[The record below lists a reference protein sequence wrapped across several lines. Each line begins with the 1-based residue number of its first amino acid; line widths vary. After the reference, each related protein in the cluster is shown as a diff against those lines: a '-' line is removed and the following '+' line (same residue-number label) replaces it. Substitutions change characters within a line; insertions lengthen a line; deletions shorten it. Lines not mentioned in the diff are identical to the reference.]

1 MKMRYIIFTAVLM
14 CLLGV
19 EGKGQDY
26 FTILGLDN
34 RDISEIE
41 NYIYGEPLSNYCK
54 ISLEG
59 NKKWEGK
66 LLIFLPRLSLP
77 RFFQLI

>member
-26 FTILGLDN
+26 FTILGG
-34 RDISEIE
+34 RVSRV
-41 NYIYGEPLSNYCK
+41 IYGIIKPWIDDVDLFTVE
-54 ISLEG
+54 I
-59 NKKWEGK
+59 
-66 LLIFLPRLSLP
+66 
-77 RFFQLI
+77 